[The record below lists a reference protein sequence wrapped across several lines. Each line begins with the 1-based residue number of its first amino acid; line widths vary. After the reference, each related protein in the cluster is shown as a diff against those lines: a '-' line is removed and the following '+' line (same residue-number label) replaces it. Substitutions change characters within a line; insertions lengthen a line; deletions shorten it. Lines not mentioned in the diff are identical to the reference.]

1 MTEVFRFA
9 LLGLGAG
16 GLYALA
22 AIGLVLVFRGSG
34 VVNFAQ
40 GAMGMVAAYVFYE
53 LHVSDGAPVAI
64 AVIVG
69 LLASALLGT
78 LYYMVVMRRMT
89 GASQLAKIVSTLAL
103 LVVLEAL
110 ATLRY
115 GFLPKV
121 VKPILPT
128 GTLNIFGA
136 VVGQD
141 RISVFFIVLVLT
153 AVLWAIYKFTT
164 FGVATT
170 AVAENPRMA
179 AALAVSPNVVAAI
192 NWAVGAALGGL
203 SAILLAP
210 ITGLSVGALT
220 GVIIPVLAAAVIGRF
235 RSFPITMLT
244 GLAIGVAQSE
254 VTRYVSTPGA
264 ATAIPFILVT
274 VVLLV
279 RSKST
284 VGRDEHFG
292 RMPSLGT
299 GRVPPGL
306 VATGVIATLLCNWF
320 FFPQDW
326 VAALQIQLIV
336 TIILVSFVV
345 ITGYAGQL
353 SLVQFGMAGIGALVA
368 GRLYS
373 TDHWTFALAMLGGML
388 AVIPVGL
395 VVGLAGVRTRGV
407 NLGIVTLGLAVTL
420 EAAVFGN
427 SKYVGGLAGYSA
439 NNPTFFGIQIGGLFY
454 PKRYSTLALIILV
467 LLGLAVAN
475 LRRGRVGRRLIA
487 VRTNERAAAALGVS
501 VVGAKLYA
509 FVLSGMIAAVGGILL
524 TFRSPALDYSGFA
537 AVQSITYLQGAVL
550 GGVGHLGGPLIG
562 SGVQPDTLGQQ
573 IFSFLGGNV
582 ATYLA
587 IASGVGVMVLLTS
600 YPDGL
605 VELTRRQNA
614 WWLERLRSRLPKRRV
629 ADPLEGVAEVTD
641 RVPPKTLRIEG
652 LTVQFGGTT
661 ALNGLTVDV
670 NPGEVVGLI
679 GPNGAGKSTAID
691 AVTGFVNPAE
701 GTISLDGT
709 RINGWSPKRR
719 AQAGIGRSFQ
729 SLELFDDLTVL
740 ENVQAASDS
749 RDLVGYVTNLFWP
762 GRHRLTPRARAALQ
776 DFGLLDQLATET
788 KQLSYAQRRL
798 LAVARAVAG
807 GHSILLLDEP
817 AAGLSEAA
825 ARELSDAIRSLAAKS
840 GVGVL
845 LIEHNVDMVLRTCD
859 RVYALNFGTVI
870 GHGNASEIRTNQAVI
885 DAYLGTS
892 RFKGESSVPAQGDAS
907 ELVAPTPRASSDQTQ
922 RG

>member
-40 GAMGMVAAYVFYE
+40 GAMGMVAAYVYYQV
-53 LHVSDGAPVAI
+53 HVTDGAPVAV

-69 LLASALLGT
+69 LLASALLGAV
-78 LYYMVVMRRMT
+78 YYGVFMRRMVD
-89 GASQLAKIVSTLAL
+89 ASQLAKIVSTLAL

-110 ATLRY
+110 AVLRY

-121 VKPILPT
+121 VKSILPT
-128 GTLNIFGA
+128 GTMNVFGA
-136 VVGQD
+136 IVGED
-141 RISVFFIVLVLT
+141 RIWVFFIVLVLT
-153 AVLWAIYKFTT
+153 VILWVVYKYTT

-220 GVIIPVLAAAVIGRF
+220 GVVIPVLAAAVIGRF

-244 GLAIGVAQSE
+244 GLVIGIAQSE

-264 ATAIPFILVT
+264 ATAIPFIVVT

-279 RSKST
+279 RSRST
-284 VGRDEHFG
+284 IGREEHFG

-299 GRVPPGL
+299 GRIPPGL
-306 VATGVIATLLCNWF
+306 VAFGVVITLLCNWF
-320 FFPQDW
+320 FFPEAW
-326 VAALQIQLIV
+326 VSALQIQVIV
-336 TIILVSFVV
+336 SIILVSFVV

-368 GRLYS
+368 GWLYS
-373 TDHWTFALAMLGGML
+373 GHHWDFPLAMLAGML

-407 NLGIVTLGLAVTL
+407 NLGIVTLGLGVTL
-420 EAAVFGN
+420 EAGVFGN
-427 SKYVGGLAGYSA
+427 SKYVGGLAGYTA
-439 NNPTFFGIQIGGLFY
+439 NNPTFFGIQVSGLFD
-454 PKRYSTLALIILV
+454 PKRYTTLALIILV
-467 LLGLAVAN
+467 LLGFSVAN

-509 FVLSGMIAAVGGILL
+509 FVLSGMIAAAGGILL

-537 AVQSITYLQGAVL
+537 SVQSITYLQASVL
-550 GGVGHLGGPLIG
+550 GGVGHLGGPLVG

-587 IASGVGVMVLLTS
+587 IASGVGVMVLLT
-600 YPDGL
+600 YFPDGL
-605 VELTRRQNA
+605 VALIRLQNR
-614 WWLERLRSRLPKRRV
+614 WWLERVRAVLPKRKAV
-629 ADPLEGVAEVTD
+629 DPLAGVPDMAD
-641 RVPPKTLRIEG
+641 RVPAKTMRIDG
-652 LTVQFGGTT
+652 LTVRFGGTT
-661 ALNGLTVDV
+661 ALSGLSVDV
-670 NPGEVVGLI
+670 HPGEVVGLI

-709 RINGWSPKRR
+709 PINGWSPKRR

-762 GRHRLTPRARAALQ
+762 GRLHLTPRAGAALRN
-776 DFGLLDQLATET
+776 FGLLGELYTET
-788 KQLSYAQRRL
+788 KQLNYAQRRL

-825 ARELSDAIRSLAAKS
+825 ARELSDAIRSLAATS

-870 GHGNASEIRTNQAVI
+870 GHGRPNEIRTNQAVI
-885 DAYLGTS
+885 DAYLGTA
-892 RFKGESSVPAQGDAS
+892 RFKDASSISPAGDTS
-907 ELVAPTPRASSDQTQ
+907 ELVAPARQAGS
-922 RG
+922 GKVI